1 MALSYSSTAKAASG
15 MYSDKYCGYAK
26 DFSMG
31 SGSSEDP
38 AVNMAGLPCT
48 GITNSQANM
57 SVEEAIQIAED
68 EGWGEEKMQ
77 IFQMAQL

>member
-1 MALSYSSTAKAASG
+1 
-15 MYSDKYCGYAK
+15 
-26 DFSMG
+26 MG

-57 SVEEAIQIAED
+57 SVEEAIQMP
-68 EGWGEEKMQ
+68 KMKDGYRK
-77 IFQMAQL
+77 IWTFQMAQIYPISMNKWIHS